1 MPWVWLSDA
10 SVGVEEP
17 ETLIVTVWD
26 TTEVSDADV
35 SGCDE
40 TVVDVDMPK
49 GSMGS
54 VVLG

>member
-10 SVGVEEP
+10 SVGVDEP

-40 TVVDVDMPK
+40 TVVDVDMPM
-49 GSMGS
+49 GSMGLS
-54 VVLG
+54 